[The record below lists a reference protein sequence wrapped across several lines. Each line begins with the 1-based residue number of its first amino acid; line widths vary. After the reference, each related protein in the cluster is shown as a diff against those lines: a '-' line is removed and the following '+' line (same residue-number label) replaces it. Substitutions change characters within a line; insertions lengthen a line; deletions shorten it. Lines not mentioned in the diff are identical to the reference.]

1 MGEIIG
7 EILFKYVISGIWI
20 GLNSIYDWIK
30 GIIFGIPKIEVE
42 KKRLEKKWLY
52 KKVVLK
58 EKLENGIEVGTNGT
72 VMEIINGKTV
82 FAEFYDKKGE
92 FIEIENELMF
102 KIKLSNLKLKK

>member
-72 VMEIINGKTV
+72 VMEIINEKTV

>member
-7 EILFKYVISGIWI
+7 EILFKYVIAGIWI

-72 VMEIINGKTV
+72 VMEIINEKTV

>member
-7 EILFKYVISGIWI
+7 EIIFKYVIAGIWI

-30 GIIFGIPKIEVE
+30 GLIFGIPKIEVE

-52 KKVVLK
+52 KKVISK

-72 VMEIINGKTV
+72 VMEVIDKKTV
-82 FAEFYDKKGE
+82 FAEFYDKNGE

-102 KIKLSNLKLKK
+102 KVKISNLKLKK